1 MQDHNEMA
9 REAIERAK
17 GNVVHSIAETMDLY
31 GVTPSAG
38 RLYGTMYFENAM
50 TLDEMKE
57 ELKMSKPSM
66 STAVR
71 TLQEINVVHKTWQKG
86 SRKDVFVAE
95 KNFFKSLIHFFCIK
109 WMREV
114 RLNLEAIEMSEKDL
128 QTVIQHT
135 KVDKAIR
142 AEAERHFEL
151 IHESKKY
158 YYWLETLVDSFET
171 GDIFRYL
178 PIPDDDKK

>member
-1 MQDHNEMA
+1 MQDHNELA

-17 GNVVHSIAETMDLY
+17 GNVIHSIAETMDLY

-38 RLYGTMYFENAM
+38 RLYGTMYFENEM
-50 TLDEMKE
+50 TLDTMKD
-57 ELKMSKPSM
+57 ELGMSKPSM

-86 SRKDVFVAE
+86 SRKDIFVAE
-95 KNFFKSLIHFFCIK
+95 KNFFKSLVHFFCIK
-109 WMREV
+109 WRREV
-114 RLNLEAIEMSEKDL
+114 KLNLEAIDLSEAELQKVLKD
-128 QTVIQHT
+128 T

-142 AEAERHFEL
+142 AEAQRHFEL
-151 IHESKKY
+151 IHESRKY
-158 YYWLETLVDSFET
+158 YYWLETLVDSFEN

-178 PIPDDDKK
+178 PIPEDNKK